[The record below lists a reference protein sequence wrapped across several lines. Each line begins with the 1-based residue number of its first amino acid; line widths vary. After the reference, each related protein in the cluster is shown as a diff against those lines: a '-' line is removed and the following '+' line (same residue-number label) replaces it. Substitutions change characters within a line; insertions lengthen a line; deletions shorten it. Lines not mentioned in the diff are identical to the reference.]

1 MAGALMQLVAY
12 GAQDVYLTADPTITF
27 WKAVYRRYTNFA
39 MESMEQTF
47 SGLANFGNKAVCR
60 ISRNGDLMSHTYVR
74 VIMPALACYPT
85 ERVSWVN
92 RVGFRLLRSVELR
105 VGGQMIDRHY
115 STWMHIWT
123 ELTHTFDKKRLLDQ
137 MVGGQFQTPIEQ
149 PFQNNTGFTNTWPD
163 SLGNVHN
170 VNNNV
175 GNAISPITLN
185 IPLLFSFCRNPG
197 LALPLIALQYHEV
210 EIHIEFE
217 TFDNCVQTL
226 PLYLG
231 EIDRID
237 NKANTLGLP
246 TARPGVN
253 DNYYNRDCGISLW
266 VDYIFLD
273 TEERKEFAQKPHEYL
288 IEVTQS
294 QASVVQN
301 NSVNSVRLTFNHP
314 TKFLAWVVR
323 AGEATGNSL
332 DAVNNTL
339 HPFNPW
345 SWVDEFTG
353 FTDPLGNN
361 LVKAAQIKLN
371 GQDRFQ
377 IRSSEYF
384 DQVQPYQHFTGCP
397 QTGINVYSFALKPEE
412 HQPSGTC
419 NFSRIDNVNLN
430 LSIIDLGGVVNGYPA
445 VLVPSELHVYAFSY
459 NVFRVASGMGGLAY
473 SN

>member
-1 MAGALMQLVAY
+1 MQLVAY

-60 ISRNGDLMSHTYVR
+60 ISRNGDLMFHTYVR
-74 VIMPALACYPT
+74 VVLPALSLNVQEP
-85 ERVSWVN
+85 VSWVN
-92 RVGFRLLRSVELR
+92 RVGFCLLKSVELR

-115 STWMHIWT
+115 STWMQIWT

-137 MVGGQFQTPIEQ
+137 MVGGGWQSPSELPPVNLMSGSSQA
-149 PFQNNTGFTNTWPD
+149 
-163 SLGNVHN
+163 LGNVHSP
-170 VNNNV
+170 VNNI
-175 GNAISPITLN
+175 GNATQPIVLN

-197 LALPLIALQYHEV
+197 LAIPLIALQYHEV

-217 TFDNCVQTL
+217 SFDNCVQTL
-226 PLYLG
+226 PSNVAALNAV
-231 EIDRID
+231 D
-237 NKANTLGLP
+237 ANGNLLNLVP
-246 TARPGVN
+246 ALPGVN
-253 DNYYNRDCGISLW
+253 DNYFNRDAGITLF

-294 QASVVQN
+294 QTAVVQN
-301 NSVNSVRLTFNHP
+301 NSINSVRLTFNHP

-323 AGEATGNSL
+323 AGEATTTNVKPVLNGAYPL
-332 DAVNNTL
+332 TL
-339 HPFNPW
+339 NPW
-345 SWVDEFTG
+345 SLVDDFTG

-361 LVKAAQIKLN
+361 LVKSAQIKLN

-377 IRSSEYF
+377 TRSSDYF

-397 QTGINVYSFALKPEE
+397 QSGVNVYSFSLKPEE

-430 LSIIDLGGVVNGYPA
+430 VTLIDLSGTAVNGYPA
-445 VLVPSELHVYAFSY
+445 VLVPSEMQIYAFSY
-459 NVFRVASGMGGLAY
+459 NIFRVASGMGGLAY